1 MKSFRLTGFLAAN
14 PINKSRM
21 GKGFAPSFL
30 PSFLILIAILLL
42 LGCKKEQESQQSKS
56 ETQALLKDSEEIIQV
71 TDGVLCFLDMPSF
84 EYYLNSLLAMP
95 DSLRKLQEVRWG
107 FTSYA
112 TITDSLSDIVF
123 NASTKNEMLQ
133 LISSYNDFVKVADS
147 TVTTQLPFYG
157 HQCVANIHG
166 IFKVGNTFFRIFPE
180 GIVGWTGATLT
191 QIKSLTLNEDFDDD
205 LSDGKFFYI
214 KNVELD
220 PIESNCGNYK
230 RVEKYT
236 NGNTYRVIFDISTYK
251 IHYASSWCTANNTP
265 IEYVFAELK
274 LRIVGQRK
282 RFGIWNS
289 YITNLEYKDIYC
301 EIEVPRQDHYIS
313 QTCTSIIHTE
323 LGGISNKSGYKGSS
337 RGWVVY
343 YSSASNGMG
352 DMTANININDFP
364 TPTFLKVKGKAK
376 SDALGINNWAE
387 ISCGY

>member
-1 MKSFRLTGFLAAN
+1 
-14 PINKSRM
+14 
-21 GKGFAPSFL
+21 
-30 PSFLILIAILLL
+30 LLL

-95 DSLRKLQEVRWG
+95 DSLRKLQEVQWG

-112 TITDSLSDIVF
+112 SITDSLSDIVF

-133 LISSYNDFVKVADS
+133 LINSHNDFVKVEDS
-147 TVTTQLPFYG
+147 TLTTQLPFYG

-220 PIESNCGNYK
+220 PIESNCGNQKSAVKYNASQNRRINFCISVSIVQDPTSTRCPSTNQLMNYRK
-230 RVEKYT
+230 YCSLINLYGEKKT
-236 NGNTYRVIFDISTYK
+236 
-251 IHYASSWCTANNTP
+251 
-265 IEYVFAELK
+265 L
-274 LRIVGQRK
+274 
-282 RFGIWNS
+282 GIWFK
-289 YITNLEYKDIYC
+289 YKTNLEFKEVYC
-301 EIEVPRQDHYIS
+301 ELDVPRQNGYNN
-313 QTCTSIIHTE
+313 QTCTTVVGYEKRGLI
-323 LGGISNKSGYKGSS
+323 NKSDNVSNSKLMT
-337 RGWVVY
+337 RVY
-343 YSSASNGMG
+343 YGMTHNMG
-352 DMTANININDFP
+352 DVIHNYQITNPVFY
-364 TPTFLKVKGKAK
+364 KVKGKAT
-376 SDALGINNWAE
+376 STGLGGLWNEIN
-387 ISCGY
+387 CGY